1 MSQRSLA
8 DDILD
13 MENLNS
19 ISGSSVSSS
28 SGASSGASSYQHDS
42 TEGTDPKKLKGS
54 VEANMLA
61 QLMRDNIV
69 AALQK
74 RLPKA
79 VGERINQEQMFLQNR
94 FRDYL
99 ARVVT
104 PKLITLRNERV
115 QASSSCSRIGSI
127 EALSQNK
134 EGILPFHINIKQ
146 FVEQCAGIENC
157 NEAPLTPTSE
167 SNAIKLMMTTTE
179 WELKQQGYPEDA
191 IYAIK
196 FRLLELQ
203 RQFFTY
209 LQETDAPY
217 RLFRMQEA
225 PV

>member
-1 MSQRSLA
+1 MFCP
-8 DDILD
+8 
-13 MENLNS
+13 
-19 ISGSSVSSS
+19 VSS
-28 SGASSGASSYQHDS
+28 SSGASSYQHDS
-42 TEGTDPKKLKGS
+42 TEGKGYILIVRINFNKCVHIVGTDPKKLKGS

-115 QASSSCSRIGSI
+115 QASGSCSRIGSI

-146 FVEQCAGIENC
+146 FVEQCAGVENC
-157 NEAPLTPTSE
+157 NEGRKNL
-167 SNAIKLMMTTTE
+167 
-179 WELKQQGYPEDA
+179 
-191 IYAIK
+191 
-196 FRLLELQ
+196 
-203 RQFFTY
+203 
-209 LQETDAPY
+209 
-217 RLFRMQEA
+217 
-225 PV
+225 